1 MERVVPASTF
11 KQKCLALLDIVA
23 ESREPLI
30 ITKHGRAV
38 ARVVPLDEPGAEASL
53 EGSVTFLVDDEL
65 LFSTGQRWDAE
76 GSS

>member
-38 ARVVPLDEPGAEASL
+38 ARVVPLDDQGAEASL
-53 EGSVTFLVDDEL
+53 EGSVEYLVDEEL
-65 LFSTGQRWDAE
+65 LFSTGERWDAA
-76 GSS
+76 GP